1 MEKKVFIPSMEN
13 LETMEYMNVNVSN
26 YLAAK
31 VVEIILMEGEK
42 YPNKDYFKGEYKYI
56 RENPTIAH
64 SVGLLR
70 PEAIKYSEI
79 AKYDTDLCLKLLDRN
94 YISSDNLDLINY
106 FSDSVL
112 DNRLVIQ
119 KVIELLY
126 NELDNNP
133 NYRFNY
139 VENKLLNSIF
149 EGKFNYNALGLG
161 DYSNYNLIW
170 RLSSIEPHYALMMDK
185 NMFSFN
191 ERKILLEGVMQS
203 YIDRYD
209 ITSYDLEPIYNGV
222 IHKPSRNTESYLK
235 RIRTYKK
242 DNNLR

>member
-1 MEKKVFIPSMEN
+1 MEKKVFVPSMES
-13 LETMEYMNVNVSN
+13 LESMEYMGVNVSN

-31 VVEIILMEGEK
+31 VVEIILMEGTR
-42 YPNKDYFKGEYKYI
+42 YPNKDYFKGEYNYI

-70 PEAIKYSEI
+70 PEAIKYSNI
-79 AKYDTDLCLKLLDRN
+79 VKYDTDLCLKLLDRN
-94 YISSDNLDLINY
+94 YVSNDNLDLISN

-119 KVIELLY
+119 KVIELLQ

-139 VENKLLNSIF
+139 VENELLNSIF
-149 EGKFNYNALGLG
+149 EAGFDYNAMGFG
-161 DYSNYNLIW
+161 RYSNYDLIW
-170 RLSSIEPHYALMMDK
+170 KLSSIEPYYALMMDK

-191 ERKILLEGVMQS
+191 ERKMLLEGVIQS
-203 YIDRYD
+203 YLDRYD
-209 ITSYDLEPIYNGV
+209 ITLFDLEPMYNGV
-222 IHKPSRNTESYLK
+222 IHKPSRNTDSYLK
-235 RIRTYKK
+235 RIKRYKK
-242 DNNLR
+242 DNNLE